1 MYIKFLNVLYIQPNS
16 HFGFIQFSILYPL
29 IDDNHQIII
38 KLTPMEA
45 IDRISFLPDDLTHHI
60 MSLLPM
66 KDIARTSILLK
77 RWMSHWL
84 CFPVQE
90 FDESWFKGRRE
101 SCGRDF
107 HEYLRR
113 SLARRDFDN
122 MQELKIIT
130 YSQIDHELKHLIT
143 RFVAKEILRGKLQ
156 KLDLHVR
163 DHVGNSLCD
172 HYALPR
178 VIFSSG
184 SFLVSLT
191 IRHCKIGAYQKVSL
205 PLLQNMKLISV
216 HVTNYPLERVIRNC
230 PDLET
235 LTLEY
240 CHGFDTLKLFN
251 PSVRRLVVRGCMA
264 LQGFEMDAPRLN
276 YFQCSDIRDFDEAFV
291 YRPDHFCCRFL
302 EFKVT
307 NENSMSSLETLVF
320 SFMVLNDRTFE
331 SALSKFSNL
340 ETLKLLSSVFGKLP
354 SSLSSAILKKLK
366 LVRMENCRFD
376 GPVEIHSPNLETF
389 VYKAGHGEI
398 ASFHFGGRGFGN
410 IKTLAVNGFLGL
422 RNKSLEELISAC
434 ILLENLYLNSCAI
447 PKGHLEIYSLTL
459 KTLVVHGCDHL
470 HFSEIQAPQLLYF
483 QYVGQLE
490 NFPTLNFAPCD
501 LDADLLL
508 VSKPSIDIDYAQLIN
523 FV

>member
-1 MYIKFLNVLYIQPNS
+1 
-16 HFGFIQFSILYPL
+16 
-29 IDDNHQIII
+29 
-38 KLTPMEA
+38 MEA

-66 KDIARTSILLK
+66 KDIARTSILSK

-130 YSQIDHELKHLIT
+130 YSQIDDELKHLIT

-191 IRHCKIGAYQKVSL
+191 IRHCKIGAYQKNTV
-205 PLLQNMKLISV
+205 MG
-216 HVTNYPLERVIRNC
+216 
-230 PDLET
+230 
-235 LTLEY
+235 LTLSN
-240 CHGFDTLKLFN
+240 FFN

-276 YFQCSDIRDFDEAFV
+276 YFQCSGIRDFDEAFV

-302 EFKVT
+302 EFKVA

-470 HFSEIQAPQLLYF
+470 HFAEIQAPQLLYF

-508 VSKPSIDIDYAQLIN
+508 
-523 FV
+523 